1 MIPKKQNKQLV
12 LFFTYGV
19 SLAIWEKAG
28 TLGRDARLYQELQ
41 KHNIDVLFVTYG
53 KSRREKELA
62 DRLGIS
68 IFYNKWHLPTF
79 LYYVFLPVLL
89 LFQSYKNIGW
99 IKSHQYIGVFPAYV
113 YARLKKV
120 SYVARGG
127 YLPTYFFAKEKR
139 YSLRRWL
146 KYIFVSIDEWIV
158 VKKATV
164 ICLPSKEEEEY
175 LQRKYT
181 TCCPNIVYQPNW
193 VDTDT
198 FFPLPLANKKKDIL
212 FVGRLESQKRP
223 LLFLDAYKKI
233 GKGVSGTLVGTGSL
247 ASTVSD
253 IVADN
258 DLSLHFLHNR
268 LPNNDLIPIYQSHK
282 VYVLT
287 SSYEGGSAK
296 TVLEAMACGVP
307 VVVTNGFGLAAT
319 VTDGYDGFVC
329 PPDPDILAKKI
340 DLLLTNES
348 VYTRMSEHARST
360 SIQKFSMQA
369 VLKNE
374 LAWLHNY

>member
-1 MIPKKQNKQLV
+1 
-12 LFFTYGV
+12 
-19 SLAIWEKAG
+19 
-28 TLGRDARLYQELQ
+28 
-41 KHNIDVLFVTYG
+41 
-53 KSRREKELA
+53 
-62 DRLGIS
+62 
-68 IFYNKWHLPTF
+68 
-79 LYYVFLPVLL
+79 
-89 LFQSYKNIGW
+89 
-99 IKSHQYIGVFPAYV
+99 
-113 YARLKKV
+113 
-120 SYVARGG
+120 
-127 YLPTYFFAKEKR
+127 
-139 YSLRRWL
+139 
-146 KYIFVSIDEWIV
+146 
-158 VKKATV
+158 
-164 ICLPSKEEEEY
+164 
-175 LQRKYT
+175 
-181 TCCPNIVYQPNW
+181 
-193 VDTDT
+193 
-198 FFPLPLANKKKDIL
+198 
-212 FVGRLESQKRP
+212 
-223 LLFLDAYKKI
+223 
-233 GKGVSGTLVGTGSL
+233 SL

-253 IVADN
+253 IIADN